1 MAHPITPSV
10 LRGVG
15 AAWIVAL
22 LSVWPGSVPAQN
34 YPTKPIRFIVPTSPG
49 GGADT
54 VGRALAQKLTA
65 VFDQQVVVDNRSGGT
80 GRIAL
85 ELTAAAPPDGY
96 TILFLNGTSTAGSTL
111 HQDRKYDLAKFTPV
125 TQLTEQP
132 FIVLVANNVPVRTPK
147 ELITLARTKPG
158 SLAYGSNGTG
168 GMQHLAGILLSQS
181 AGIEML
187 HVPYKGGAHVLAD
200 LSSSQIQVG
209 FTNPLAARSFI
220 SAGRLRGI
228 AVTTA
233 RRSKAL
239 PDLPAVSEVVQGYQV
254 SNWYGVAAP
263 PAVPT
268 PLLRTLHKA
277 VTAALKSPDIQ
288 DWLEKEGSEVY
299 GSSPEEFGVRIASE
313 VRRWGVVLA
322 KAGISN
328 Y

>member
-1 MAHPITPSV
+1 MILKFGLHRVSTLVFAAFV
-10 LRGVG
+10 L
-15 AAWIVAL
+15 AAPVL
-22 LSVWPGSVPAQN
+22 YAQDF
-34 YPTKPIRFIVPTSPG
+34 PTKPIRFIVPTSPG

-54 VGRALAQKLTA
+54 VGRALAQKLTTA
-65 VFDQQVVVDNRSGGT
+65 FDQQVVVDNRSGGT

-147 ELITLARTKPG
+147 ELIALARAKPG

-187 HVPYKGGAHVLAD
+187 HVPYKGGAQVLAD

-233 RRSKAL
+233 KRSKAL
-239 PDLPAVSEVVQGYQV
+239 PDLPAMSEVVPGYQV

-263 PAVPT
+263 PAVPNSI
-268 PLLRTLHKA
+268 LRILHKT
-277 VTAALKSPDIQ
+277 VTTALKSPDIQ

-299 GSSPEEFGVRIASE
+299 GSSPEEFGTRITAE
-313 VRRWGVVLA
+313 VKRWGVVLA